1 MLFLLTLLT
10 MNLTPSIF
18 FLDLPLVHHPR
29 FVLYFLDPTCF
40 NIYSYLSRSYSLDNI
55 LKHANNPTYRIHSNN
70 FCNAIR

>member
-29 FVLYFLDPTCF
+29 FVLYFLDPICF

-55 LKHANNPTYRIHSNN
+55 LKHANNPIYRIHSNN
-70 FCNAIR
+70 FRNAIR